1 MGRAERVG
9 RFAAGAAAKG
19 TVVDGSAVLDGDISS
34 DDVLELITPKMIQDS
49 FEECKRDLGS
59 DIISIEECYDED
71 TYCCP

>member
-1 MGRAERVG
+1 MDISV
-9 RFAAGAAAKG
+9 K
-19 TVVDGSAVLDGDISS
+19 SKSGDISS
-34 DDVLELITPKMIQDS
+34 DDVLKLITPKMIQDS